1 MSNFEIRAKDGL
13 ARAGR
18 FTTKH
23 GTVKTPL
30 LMPVV
35 HPGKATIRPAEL
47 VSEFRFQMIITN
59 SYIIKSHDRFRN
71 KALDEGVHSL
81 LEFDGP
87 IMTDSGTFQM
97 YFHGLPDGEIDPLE
111 IVRFQREIGSDIGT
125 ILDAFSDPK
134 LGRSKVEED
143 VRVSLERARLSQSE
157 KGSMLLAGTV
167 QGGVY
172 PDLRE
177 TSAKALAS
185 LDLDI
190 HPIGGLVPLMESY
203 RYADTVRATIAAKQH
218 LPPQKPVHLFGCG
231 HPMFFAQ
238 AAFLG
243 CDFFDSASYAKFAE
257 SDRMLLPKGTVHLEN
272 LSELPCECPVCAST
286 SAEDMKAAE
295 PDERVLLLMKH
306 NLYVSA
312 AEMRRVRQA
321 IQEGKLFELT
331 ANRARGHPA
340 LQEAFDTMLKLYDQ
354 LNVVGPVGKSA
365 SILYTGPE
373 TARRPEIIGFH
384 RKLMARYPYRR
395 THTVL
400 LVPHLGDRPFSE
412 TTGSVSDLVKGTDSR
427 RLIVVY
433 LTPMGA
439 VPWELEHVHP
449 AQQCVFPNAI
459 DSLTLEVSA
468 RRLRE
473 FLHALSFE
481 RVMWLA
487 RDTPTNALLDTLGK
501 EIGVE
506 TVERP
511 DALTAISPGDAQSY
525 SWPMRKVRALLAHQW
540 GIELKSLAKMED
552 FEITFSKTTGKIRHV
567 RRGEDTVFTLVPNTG
582 LLIPT
587 YVGGLELMKLGISS
601 DYIVTMDSSVAE
613 FVAKGKSAL
622 AKFVRNASP
631 GTIAGEEVLIVDED
645 SNLLGAGR
653 AVLDGIEMLAFNRG
667 AAVAT
672 RHSRGL

>member
-18 FTTKH
+18 FTTEH

-35 HPGKATIRPAEL
+35 HPGKSVIRPAEL
-47 VSEFRFQMIITN
+47 VSEFRFQMVITN
-59 SYIIKSHDRFRN
+59 SYIINSHDRFRN
-71 KALDEGVHSL
+71 KALSEGVHSL

-97 YFHGLPDGEIDPLE
+97 YFHGLPDGEIDPVE

-125 ILDAFSDPK
+125 ILDVFSDPK
-134 LGRSKVEED
+134 VGKSKVKMD
-143 VRVSLERARLSQSE
+143 VIVSLERARLSQNE

-167 QGGVY
+167 QGGIY

-190 HPIGGLVPLMESY
+190 HPIGGVVPLMEGY
-203 RYADTVRATIAAKQH
+203 RYADIVLATIAAKQH
-218 LPPQKPVHLFGCG
+218 LPPERPVHLFGCG

-257 SDRMLLPKGTVHLEN
+257 SDRMLLPTGTVHLEN

-286 SAEDMKAAE
+286 SAEKMKALGQ
-295 PDERVLLLMKH
+295 DERALLLMKH

-321 IQEGKLFELT
+321 IHEGKLFELT
-331 ANRARGHPA
+331 AHRARGHPA
-340 LQEAFDTMLKLYDQ
+340 LQEALHVMLELYDR
-354 LNVVGPVGKSA
+354 LNVVGPIGKSA
-365 SILYTGPE
+365 SILYTGHE
-373 TARRPEIIGFH
+373 TARRPEILGFH
-384 RKLMARYPYRR
+384 RRLIARYPYRKTR
-395 THTVL
+395 AVL

-412 TTGSVSDLVKGTDSR
+412 TTNSVSTMVRNTSHED
-427 RLIVVY
+427 LIVAYV
-433 LTPMGA
+433 TPMGV

-449 AQQCVFPNAI
+449 AQQCVFSKTVDN
-459 DSLTLEVSA
+459 LTLNASVE
-468 RRLRE
+468 RLRE
-473 FLHALSFE
+473 FLGVLSFE
-481 RVMWLA
+481 SATWLT
-487 RDTPTNALLDTLGK
+487 RDTPTNVVLGTVGK
-501 EIGVE
+501 EFNIGA
-506 TVERP
+506 VERP
-511 DALTAISPGDAQSY
+511 DGVVNSSSEDTQSD
-525 SWPMRKVRALLAHQW
+525 SWPMRKIRALLAHQW
-540 GIELKSLAKMED
+540 GIKPISLAKMED

-567 RRGEDTVFTLVPNTG
+567 RRGEDILFTLVPNTG

-587 YVGGLELMKLGISS
+587 FSGGLELLNLGIASV
-601 DYIVTMDSSVAE
+601 YFVTMDSSVGE

-622 AKFVRNASP
+622 SKFVVKAGHRIIS
-631 GTIAGEEVLIVDED
+631 GEEVLIVDEE
-645 SNLLGAGR
+645 SNLLGVGR
-653 AVLDGIEMLAFNRG
+653 ALLDGKEMGAFKRG

-672 RHSRGL
+672 RHSRGF